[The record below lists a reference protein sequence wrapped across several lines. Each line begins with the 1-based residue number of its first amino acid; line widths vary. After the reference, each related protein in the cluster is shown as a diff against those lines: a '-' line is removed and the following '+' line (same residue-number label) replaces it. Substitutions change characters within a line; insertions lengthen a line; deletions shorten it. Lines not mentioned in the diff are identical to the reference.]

1 MNYTLSD
8 LTKEKQKN
16 TGLFSSIK
24 KLYPLL
30 EPEKKAFG
38 LSLIAVLINSALT
51 LIAPLLIAH
60 TIDVYIVP
68 KHFHGVIVFAAIIL
82 LMYIGASIANYI
94 QTIIMGTLGQRTLF
108 RLRNEIF
115 NKLQELPVSFF
126 NQNKVGDLISRINN
140 DTDKLNQAL
149 VQLSG
154 NVVVMFGA
162 AVAMLIVSP
171 RLGVAALLPSLF
183 LVLFTRLVSPWVKK
197 SNTANLQALGG
208 LSAEVQESL
217 ENFKVVAA
225 FNRRDYF
232 RERFHSVNMENYH
245 LAFRAGI
252 ANNIFSPVYTFFSN
266 IGHANRA
273 RRMG

>member
-115 NKLQELPVSFF
+115 NKLQELPVSF
-126 NQNKVGDLISRINN
+126 L
-140 DTDKLNQAL
+140 LALAL
-149 VQLSG
+149 VLLRSSLPCFLYSSHDLSRPG
-154 NVVVMFGA
+154 SKKATRQTYKPLEGSVQKFKRVWRI
-162 AVAMLIVSP
+162 LKSLLHSIVEII
-171 RLGVAALLPSLF
+171 
-183 LVLFTRLVSPWVKK
+183 
-197 SNTANLQALGG
+197 
-208 LSAEVQESL
+208 SAS
-217 ENFKVVAA
+217 
-225 FNRRDYF
+225 D
-232 RERFHSVNMENYH
+232 S
-245 LAFRAGI
+245 I
-252 ANNIFSPVYTFFSN
+252 A
-266 IGHANRA
+266 
-273 RRMG
+273 